1 MGNVNFQYLDNNFK
15 SFREFFKIEFSS
27 MKIIAMIPARYGASR
42 FPGKLMQDL
51 GGKPVIVRTY
61 EATVATELFHEVY
74 VVTDSEIIFNEIEN
88 SGGHAIMSQKEHDC
102 GSDRIAEAVENMD
115 IDIVVNVQGDEPFT
129 SREGLEQVLSV
140 FSGPDAEKIDL
151 ASLMTEIHDWKE
163 ISDPNCVKV
172 IVDKENFALYFSRSP
187 IPYPRDKNAA
197 VQYYKHKGIY
207 AFRKQAILDFYKL
220 PLRSLEAAEKIEC
233 IRYLEYGKNIK
244 MAISNTQ
251 GIEIDTPEDLIR
263 ANKILKED
271 KKETV
276 NNKYRNF
283 PMVPKV
289 VFGPGSF
296 DQLSSIL
303 APNRKDKAPFIFLV
317 DDVFKGQELVERINL
332 RFNDKL
338 IFISSDEEP
347 KTVQVD
353 QIVKD
358 IKTEFTYK
366 PSGIVGIGGGTILD
380 LAKAVSIMLS
390 NKGSASDYQGWD
402 LVRNKAVYHVGV
414 PTISGTGAEV
424 SRTTV
429 LTGPVRKLG
438 INSDFTPFDQ
448 VVLDP
453 DLTLGVPKNQWF
465 FTGMDC
471 FIHCVESLNGTFLNA
486 FSQSYGEKAYDL
498 CMEIFVTDDLSDE
511 ESRGKLMMAS
521 WHGGMSIAYSQVGV
535 AHAMSYGLSYVLGT
549 KHGVGN
555 CIVFDH
561 LGEFYPEDV
570 ALFKTMVKK
579 HGVAIPQNLCKN
591 LTDAQ
596 ITTMIDIALSLV
608 PLWENALGE
617 GWESTI
623 TRQKLRELYLKM

>member
-1 MGNVNFQYLDNNFK
+1 
-15 SFREFFKIEFSS
+15 
-27 MKIIAMIPARYGASR
+27 MIPARYGASR

-61 EATVATELFHEVY
+61 EAAQQTGLFDEVY
-74 VVTDSEIIFNEIEN
+74 VVTDSEIIFNEIEAH
-88 SGGHAIMSQKEHDC
+88 GGKAIMSKKEHDC

-115 IDIVVNVQGDEPFT
+115 VDIVVNVQGDEPFT
-129 SREGLEQVLSV
+129 SKEGLEQVLNV
-140 FSGPDAEKIDL
+140 FRGADADKIDL

-172 IVDKENFALYFSRSP
+172 IVDRDNFALYFSRSP

-207 AFRKQAILDFYKL
+207 AFRKQALMDFYRL
-220 PLRSLEAAEKIEC
+220 PMRTMEAAEKIEC

-244 MAISNTQ
+244 MAVSNTQ
-251 GIEIDTPEDLIR
+251 GIEIDTPEDLQR
-263 ANKILKED
+263 ANKVLKEQ
-271 KKETV
+271 KKDTV

-289 VFGPGSF
+289 VFGQGSF

-303 APNRKDKAPFIFLV
+303 AAQRKDKAPFIFLV
-317 DDVFKGQELVERINL
+317 DDVFEGNKEFVDRINL

-338 IFISSDEEP
+338 IFISADEEP
-347 KTVQVD
+347 KTSQVD
-353 QIVKD
+353 QIVKE

-366 PSGIVGIGGGTILD
+366 PSGIIGIGGGTILD
-380 LAKAVSIMLS
+380 LAKAVSIMLT

-402 LVRNKAVYHVGV
+402 LVRNKSIYHVGI

-429 LTGPVRKLG
+429 LTGPVKKLG

-448 VVLDP
+448 VILDP
-453 DLTLGVPKNQWF
+453 DLTIGVPKNQWF
-465 FTGMDC
+465 YTGMDC

-486 FSQSYGEKAYDL
+486 FSESYGEKAYDL
-498 CMEIFVTDDLSDE
+498 CREIFVDGNLSEE
-511 ESRGKLMMAS
+511 ESRAKLMMAS

-549 KHGVGN
+549 KHGIGN
-555 CIVFDH
+555 CIVFNH
-561 LGEFYPEDV
+561 LEEFYPKDV
-570 ALFKTMVKK
+570 KLFKQMVAD
-579 HGVAIPQNLCKN
+579 HGIQIPTGLCKN
-591 LTDAQ
+591 LSEKEMD
-596 ITTMIDIALSLV
+596 TMIEIALSLV
-608 PLWENALGE
+608 PLWENALGDD
-617 GWESTI
+617 WEQIATPE
-623 TRQKLRELYLKM
+623 KLRSLYLKM